1 MRESQG
7 DGWIGR
13 PLKRREDHRLLTGA
27 GAFVDD
33 MTPPGCLHVALL
45 RSPHAHARIAHLDV
59 EPARQAPRTLLVV
72 TGKDVAHLAPMPVAR
87 LVPDMRVP
95 PHPILAESQVHAVG
109 MPVAAVVA
117 EDVYAAYDALD
128 LIAVD
133 YEPLPGLAEPE
144 AALASGAS
152 AQARAQATSRP
163 SPSTAAKPATKPA
176 KRTSS
181 PPAPDPR
188 KPAVPAAPVPAVDSG
203 PKVLINREVFSYDGD
218 GRRDPFVSL
227 LTTSD
232 LKPLLTDL
240 KLVGVAYD
248 PRGQNSVAV
257 LRDITSRDQYKVRV
271 GQTIGRMRVAAIQ
284 PKAVIFTIEEFGYSR
299 QELLPIAPP
308 DSSKMRLR
316 Q

>member
-1 MRESQG
+1 M
-7 DGWIGR
+7 
-13 PLKRREDHRLLTGA
+13 KRSIT
-27 GAFVDD
+27 F
-33 MTPPGCLHVALL
+33 AL
-45 RSPHAHARIAHLDV
+45 V
-59 EPARQAPRTLLVV
+59 F
-72 TGKDVAHLAPMPVAR
+72 
-87 LVPDMRVP
+87 
-95 PHPILAESQVHAVG
+95 
-109 MPVAAVVA
+109 VAAM
-117 EDVYAAYDALD
+117 
-128 LIAVD
+128 
-133 YEPLPGLAEPE
+133 
-144 AALASGAS
+144 ASGAS
-152 AQARAQATSRP
+152 AQARAQATSKP
-163 SPSTAAKPATKPA
+163 SPNTAAKPVTNRAS
-176 KRTSS
+176 R
-181 PPAPDPR
+181 PPAPDPK
-188 KPAVPAAPVPAVDSG
+188 KPAVATAPLPAVDSG
-203 PKVLINREVFSYDGD
+203 PKVLINREVFAYDGD

-232 LKPLLTDL
+232 LKPLLSDL

>member
-1 MRESQG
+1 MK
-7 DGWIGR
+7 R
-13 PLKRREDHRLLTGA
+13 PLSFALV
-27 GAFVDD
+27 FV
-33 MTPPGCLHVALL
+33 
-45 RSPHAHARIAHLDV
+45 
-59 EPARQAPRTLLVV
+59 
-72 TGKDVAHLAPMPVAR
+72 
-87 LVPDMRVP
+87 
-95 PHPILAESQVHAVG
+95 
-109 MPVAAVVA
+109 AVVA
-117 EDVYAAYDALD
+117 N
-128 LIAVD
+128 
-133 YEPLPGLAEPE
+133 
-144 AALASGAS
+144 GAS

-163 SPSTAAKPATKPA
+163 APNTSANASAPKLPATTTAKPAATTPSK
-176 KRTSS
+176 T
-181 PPAPDPR
+181 
-188 KPAVPAAPVPAVDSG
+188 PAASAPKGALPLPTAPAADTA
-203 PKVLINREVFSYDGD
+203 PRVLINREVFQYEGD

-257 LRDITSRDQYKVRV
+257 LRDVTSKDQYKVRV

-308 DSSKMRLR
+308 DSTKMRPR

>member
-1 MRESQG
+1 M
-7 DGWIGR
+7 
-13 PLKRREDHRLLTGA
+13 KRSISFALV
-27 GAFVDD
+27 FV
-33 MTPPGCLHVALL
+33 
-45 RSPHAHARIAHLDV
+45 
-59 EPARQAPRTLLVV
+59 
-72 TGKDVAHLAPMPVAR
+72 
-87 LVPDMRVP
+87 
-95 PHPILAESQVHAVG
+95 
-109 MPVAAVVA
+109 
-117 EDVYAAYDALD
+117 
-128 LIAVD
+128 
-133 YEPLPGLAEPE
+133 

>member
-1 MRESQG
+1 M
-7 DGWIGR
+7 
-13 PLKRREDHRLLTGA
+13 KRSISFALV
-27 GAFVDD
+27 FV
-33 MTPPGCLHVALL
+33 
-45 RSPHAHARIAHLDV
+45 
-59 EPARQAPRTLLVV
+59 
-72 TGKDVAHLAPMPVAR
+72 
-87 LVPDMRVP
+87 
-95 PHPILAESQVHAVG
+95 
-109 MPVAAVVA
+109 
-117 EDVYAAYDALD
+117 
-128 LIAVD
+128 
-133 YEPLPGLAEPE
+133 

-163 SPSTAAKPATKPA
+163 NPSTAAKPATKPA
-176 KRTSS
+176 TKRASP

-188 KPAVPAAPVPAVDSG
+188 KPAVPTAPVPAVDSG
-203 PKVLINREVFSYDGD
+203 PKVLINREVFAYEAN

-227 LTTSD
+227 MNTSD

-257 LRDITSRDQYKVRV
+257 LRDVTSKDQYKVRV